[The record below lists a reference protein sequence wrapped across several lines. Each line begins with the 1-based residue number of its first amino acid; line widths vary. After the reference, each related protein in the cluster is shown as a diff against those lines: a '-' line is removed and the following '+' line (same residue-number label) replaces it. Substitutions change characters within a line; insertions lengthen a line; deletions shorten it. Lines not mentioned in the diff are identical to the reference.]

1 VTQDLGWVGL
11 LRHGQ
16 SKGNVASA
24 EAERA
29 GNEVIDL
36 RERDADVAL
45 TELGAEQ
52 ATAAGRWV
60 AERPPDLVVA
70 SSYRRALD
78 TARIALSEAGATDLL
93 TVDERLRDRELG
105 ILDLLTTH
113 GVRARYPEEQ
123 TRRRR
128 QGKFYYRPPGGESW
142 ADVVLR
148 LRSFLDEL
156 GRRRP
161 GANVLLVAHEMTLF
175 ALRYILEGIPE
186 PDLLRAAAETSV
198 ANASVTLWDRDETGR
213 YRMALAHDTGHLHR
227 DNTPPTMDDDAETR
241 LP

>member
-1 VTQDLGWVGL
+1 M
-11 LRHGQ
+11 RHGQ
-16 SKGNVASA
+16 SRGNVASA
-24 EAERA
+24 EAQRA
-29 GNEVIDL
+29 GHDVIDL
-36 RERDADVAL
+36 RERDADVTL

-52 ATAAGRWV
+52 AAAAGRWV
-60 AERPPDLVVA
+60 ADRPPDLVVS

-78 TARIALSEAGATDLL
+78 TARIALSEAGAADLL

-113 GVRARYPEEQ
+113 GVRSRYPEEQ
-123 TRRRR
+123 ERKRRL
-128 QGKFYYRPPGGESW
+128 GKFYYRPPGGESW

-148 LRSFLDEL
+148 LRFFLDEL

-175 ALRYILEGIPE
+175 ALRYILEDIPE

-198 ANASVTLWDRDETGR
+198 ANASVTVWDRDEAGR
-213 YRMALAHDTGHLHR
+213 YRMTLAHETTHLHR
-227 DNTPPTMDDDAETR
+227 NNTRPTTDDDAETR

>member
-1 VTQDLGWVGL
+1 MANLGWVGL

-16 SKGNVASA
+16 SRGNVASA

-29 GNEVIDL
+29 GHEVIDL
-36 RERDADVAL
+36 TDRDADVTL

-52 ATAAGRWV
+52 AAAAGRWV
-60 AERPPDLVVA
+60 AGRPPDLVVS

-78 TARIALSEAGATDLL
+78 TARIALSEAGATGLL

-123 TRRRR
+123 TRKRRL
-128 QGKFYYRPPGGESW
+128 GKFYYRPPGGESW

-161 GANVLLVAHEMTLF
+161 GANVLLVAHEMTMF
-175 ALRYILEGIPE
+175 ALRYILEEIPE
-186 PDLLRAAAETSV
+186 PELLRTAAETAV
-198 ANASVTLWDRDETGR
+198 ANASVTVWERDETGR
-213 YRMALAHDTGHLHR
+213 YRMSLPQETEHLHR
-227 DNTPPTMDDDAETR
+227 DNTRPTMDDDAETR